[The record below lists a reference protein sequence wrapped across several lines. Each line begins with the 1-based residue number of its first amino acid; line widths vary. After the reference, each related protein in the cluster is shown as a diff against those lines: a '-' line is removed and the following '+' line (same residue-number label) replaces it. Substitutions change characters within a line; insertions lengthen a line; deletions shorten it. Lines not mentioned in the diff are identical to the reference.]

1 MNPSSTTT
9 HRSGVSSA
17 IASRM
22 EPHSSSATKPS
33 ASSIFFSGGAY
44 FIHFLA
50 LGFASFPL
58 QTHLRQVLSPAS
70 ASLVASV
77 VPIAAC
83 STYFLFRF
91 AEARGWTRS
100 PQWMLVA
107 LASSLSIMQAT
118 LGMKLHWVSGHSY
131 WIGPAI
137 DVAACL
143 LVLGCVQSSCMTV
156 LNHIG
161 VAAMGSHAYTVRAAG
176 SAGYMVAV
184 MLMGLLGGSQLEV
197 SERHLF
203 VGAACSAIHAIF
215 AALSFAFV
223 RWTPDPSRSSSQAP
237 HPDASPPDTAATSAP
252 FCTETQPTR
261 VSKSHAL
268 EWWCLLVLVWM
279 IAMCEMSYGLYS
291 HEFLTSTYGA
301 WGYFVF
307 ATAIAMEIGLLL
319 AMPRL
324 NALKQRLLFVG
335 PLGWI
340 CLFSGCLLAIAGWY
354 PMGYFALALA
364 LNCPFQVS
372 ANEHA
377 HRMKPSI
384 LGVASMTLAQSLG
397 YVTATFVAAWT
408 TGSGNGPQRLWTIM
422 WIASIV
428 ALILALWKMNRD
440 RIEATAKGP
449 C

>member
-9 HRSGVSSA
+9 HRPGVSSA
-17 IASRM
+17 IAYRM
-22 EPHSSSATKPS
+22 EPHSSSTTRPS

-58 QTHLRQVLSPAS
+58 QTHLRQVLAPTS

-100 PQWMLVA
+100 PQWMLVT
-107 LASSLSIMQAT
+107 LASALSIMQAT
-118 LGMKLHWVSGHSY
+118 LGMKLHWVSGQSY

-143 LVLGCVQSSCMTV
+143 LVLGCIQSSCMTV

-203 VGAACSAIHAIF
+203 VGSACSAIHAIF
-215 AALSFAFV
+215 AALSFLFV
-223 RWTPDPSRSSSQAP
+223 RWTPAPSHLATDSSSPNAP
-237 HPDASPPDTAATSAP
+237 TASTGVSTAATPSRA
-252 FCTETQPTR
+252 
-261 VSKSHAL
+261 SHSHTL
-268 EWWCLLVLVWM
+268 EWWCLLALVWM

-340 CLFSGCLLAIAGWY
+340 CLFTGCLLAIAGWY

-384 LGVASMTLAQSLG
+384 MGVASMTLAQSLG
-397 YVTATFVAAWT
+397 YVTATLVAAWT
-408 TGSGNGPQRLWTIM
+408 TGNGNGPQLLWMTM
-422 WIASIV
+422 WVVSII

-440 RIEATAKGP
+440 RIEAASLK
-449 C
+449 

>member
-1 MNPSSTTT
+1 
-9 HRSGVSSA
+9 
-17 IASRM
+17 M
-22 EPHSSSATKPS
+22 EPHSSSTTRPS

-58 QTHLRQVLSPAS
+58 QTHLRQVLAPTS

-100 PQWMLVA
+100 PQWMLVT
-107 LASSLSIMQAT
+107 LASALSIMQAT
-118 LGMKLHWVSGHSY
+118 LGMKLHWVSGQSY

-143 LVLGCVQSSCMTV
+143 LVLGCIQSSCMTV

-203 VGAACSAIHAIF
+203 VGSACSAIHAIF
-215 AALSFAFV
+215 AALSFLFV
-223 RWTPDPSRSSSQAP
+223 RWTPAPSHLPTDSSSPNAP
-237 HPDASPPDTAATSAP
+237 TASTGVSTAATPSRA
-252 FCTETQPTR
+252 
-261 VSKSHAL
+261 SHSHTL
-268 EWWCLLVLVWM
+268 EWWCLLALVWM

-340 CLFSGCLLAIAGWY
+340 CLFTGCLLAIAGWY

-384 LGVASMTLAQSLG
+384 MGVASMTLAQSLG
-397 YVTATFVAAWT
+397 YVTATLVAAWT
-408 TGSGNGPQRLWTIM
+408 TGNGNGPQLLWMTM
-422 WIASIV
+422 WVVSII

-440 RIEATAKGP
+440 RIEAASLK
-449 C
+449 

>member
-9 HRSGVSSA
+9 HRPGVASA
-17 IASRM
+17 IVSRM
-22 EPHSSSATKPS
+22 EPHSSSTARPS

-58 QTHLRQVLSPAS
+58 QTHLRQVLAPAS

-91 AEARGWTRS
+91 AESRGWTRS

-107 LASSLSIMQAT
+107 LASALSILQAT
-118 LGMKLHWVSGHSY
+118 LGLKLHWVSGQSY

-143 LVLGCVQSSCMTV
+143 LVLGCIQSSCMTV

-184 MLMGLLGGSQLEV
+184 MLMGLLGGSQHEV

-203 VGAACSAIHAIF
+203 IGSACSAIHAIF

-223 RWTPDPSRSSSQAP
+223 RWAPAPPHPQSQACPPNPASLPPGDATAVHQPRLSRSHS
-237 HPDASPPDTAATSAP
+237 
-252 FCTETQPTR
+252 
-261 VSKSHAL
+261 L

-377 HRMKPSI
+377 HRMQPSI

-408 TGSGNGPQRLWTIM
+408 TGNGNGPQRLWMTM
-422 WIASIV
+422 WVVSII

-440 RIEATAKGP
+440 RIDAAADVASP
-449 C
+449 N

>member
-1 MNPSSTTT
+1 
-9 HRSGVSSA
+9 
-17 IASRM
+17 M
-22 EPHSSSATKPS
+22 EPHLSSAAKPS

-44 FIHFLA
+44 FIHFLS

-58 QTHLRQVLSPAS
+58 QTHLRQVLAPAS

-77 VPIAAC
+77 IPIAAC

-107 LASSLSIMQAT
+107 LASTLSILQAA
-118 LGMKLHWVSGHSY
+118 LGMKLHWISGNSF

-137 DVAACL
+137 DVAAFL
-143 LVLGCVQSSCMTV
+143 LVLGCIQSSCMTV

-184 MLMGLLGGSQLEV
+184 MLMGFLGGSHLEV

-203 VGAACSAIHAIF
+203 VGSACSAFHAIF
-215 AALSFAFV
+215 AAFSFAFV
-223 RWTPDPSRSSSQAP
+223 RWIPESSNASAPSAQSNATATSTTSSTSIHAT
-237 HPDASPPDTAATSAP
+237 SPPH
-252 FCTETQPTR
+252 
-261 VSKSHAL
+261 SHTL
-268 EWWCLLVLVWM
+268 EWWCLLLLVWM

-307 ATAIAMEIGLLL
+307 ATAIALEIGLLL

-340 CLFSGCLLAIAGWY
+340 FLFSGCLLAIAGWY

-384 LGVASMTLAQSLG
+384 MGVAAMTLAQSLG
-397 YVTATFVAAWT
+397 YVTATFVAAWA
-408 TGSGNGPQRLWTIM
+408 TGTGTGPQRLWMTM
-422 WIASIV
+422 WFVSII

-440 RIEATAKGP
+440 RIDATTAGTR
-449 C
+449 